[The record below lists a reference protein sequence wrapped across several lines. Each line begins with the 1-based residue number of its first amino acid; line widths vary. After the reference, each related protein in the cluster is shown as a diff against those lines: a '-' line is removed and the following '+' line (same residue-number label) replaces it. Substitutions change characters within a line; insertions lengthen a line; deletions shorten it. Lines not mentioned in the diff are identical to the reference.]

1 VKNMVSIS
9 KVCLVLLILAEF
21 NVSIAEVQS
30 DRYFV
35 AGPSETILSENGI
48 RVRFESE
55 VVGNKKTNNFI
66 YTLQVTN
73 ESNQNILISW
83 EVLDVFLAK
92 ETGVPFLLSLDAKKS
107 RKFLLVNNLSPIE
120 KTGSLNVFK
129 ISENGLF
136 NSAVDDEAVGFVPGK
151 WLIEPEPFG
160 K

>member
-1 VKNMVSIS
+1 MKKMVRIS

-21 NVSIAEVQS
+21 NVSIAEVQL

-35 AGPSETILSENGI
+35 AGPVENILSENGI

-55 VVGNKKTNNFI
+55 VIGNKKTNNFI
-66 YTLQVTN
+66 YTLQITN

-107 RKFLLVNNLSPIE
+107 RSFFVENSLSPIE
-120 KTGSLNVFK
+120 KTGSINIFK
-129 ISENGLF
+129 ISEDGLF
-136 NSAVDDEAVGFVPGK
+136 HSAIDDEVAGFVPKK
-151 WLIEPEPFG
+151 WLIEPEPIG
-160 K
+160 R

>member
-1 VKNMVSIS
+1 MVSIS

-129 ISENGLF
+129 ISENGLLSR
-136 NSAVDDEAVGFVPGK
+136 NHSVNK
-151 WLIEPEPFG
+151 I